1 MSRNFLLVDPEERP
15 DVLRGLASPVRV
27 KILKVLHQ
35 RGGLN
40 VNDIADLLELPQS
53 TVSSNLQILE
63 EAGLIKTETQKA
75 KKGNQKICRA
85 VFDEVLV
92 MFKDDATATRQNVI
106 EVAMPVG
113 LYTSCEV
120 SAPCGLCSTEGII
133 GLLDV
138 PDIFLDPGRMRAG
151 LMWFTRGFVEYQFP
165 NNARLSKTNVEALE
179 FSLELS
185 SEVPGTATE
194 WPSEITVWVNHQD
207 VGTWTSPGDFGDQR
221 GVYTPDW
228 WTLRGSQYGMLK
240 TWRVARDGT
249 YVDGMKISPVS
260 LKDLDIPN
268 HHSIRL
274 RIGVKENAKYP
285 GGVNIFGRGFGNYDQ
300 DIILRIHTTD
310 EWPSN
315 AGPSLDVDR
324 KIAALFGNGG

>member
-15 DVLRGLASPVRV
+15 DVLRGLASEARI
-27 KILKVLHQ
+27 KILKVLHL

-40 VNDIADLLELPQS
+40 VNEIADLLSLPQS

-63 EAGLIKTETQKA
+63 EAGLIRTETQKA

-85 VFDEVLV
+85 VYDEVLV
-92 MFKDDATATRQNVI
+92 MFKEDVAATRPDII
-106 EVAMPVG
+106 EVAMPTG

-120 SAPCGLCSTEGII
+120 SAPCGLCSTECII
-133 GLLDV
+133 GLLDA
-138 PDIFLDPGRMRAG
+138 PDTFLDPGRMRTG

-165 NNARLSKTNVEALE
+165 NNARLTKAKIGAVE
-179 FSLELS
+179 FSMELS

-194 WPSEITVWVNHQD
+194 WPSDITVWVNNQEI
-207 VGTWTSPGDFGDQR
+207 GTWTSPGDFGDRR

-240 TWRVARDGT
+240 TWRIARDGT
-249 YVDGMKISPVS
+249 YIDGVKISPMS
-260 LKDLDIPN
+260 LKDLDFATHN
-268 HHSIRL
+268 SIRL
-274 RIGVKENAKYP
+274 RIGIKDNAKNP

-300 DIILRIHTTD
+300 DIVLRIHTA
-310 EWPSN
+310 N
-315 AGPSLDVDR
+315 A
-324 KIAALFGNGG
+324 

>member
-1 MSRNFLLVDPEERP
+1 MSRNFLLVDPEERA
-15 DVLRGLASPVRV
+15 DVLRGLASPLRV
-27 KILKVLHQ
+27 KILKALHK

-40 VNDIADLLELPQS
+40 VNDIADLLDLPQS

-75 KKGNQKICRA
+75 RKGNQKICRA

-92 MFKDDATATRQNVI
+92 MFKEDVAERRQNII

-120 SAPCGLCSTEGII
+120 SAPCGLCSTDGII

-151 LMWFTRGFVEYQFP
+151 LMWFTRGFIEYQFP
-165 NNARLSKTNVEALE
+165 NNARLSKTNIEALE

-194 WPSEITVWVNHQD
+194 WPSEITIWVNHQD

-221 GVYTPDW
+221 GVYTPKW

-249 YVDGMKISPVS
+249 YVDGVKISPVS
-260 LKDLDIPN
+260 LKDLDLVK

-274 RIGVKENAKYP
+274 RIGVKEKAKYP

-300 DIILRIHTTD
+300 DIILRIHTAG
-310 EWPSN
+310 WPSN
-315 AGPSLDVDR
+315 AGPPLDGER
-324 KIAALFGNGG
+324 KIASLLSNGG

>member
-27 KILKVLHQ
+27 KILKALHL

-40 VNDIADLLELPQS
+40 VNDIADVLELPQS
-53 TVSSNLQILE
+53 TVSSNLSILE
-63 EAGLIKTETQKA
+63 EAGLIRTETQKA
-75 KKGNQKICRA
+75 RKGNQKICRA
-85 VFDEVLV
+85 VYDEVLV
-92 MFKDDATATRQNVI
+92 MFKEDVAATRPDVI

-120 SAPCGLCSTEGII
+120 SAPCGLCSAEGII

-138 PDIFLDPGRMRAG
+138 PDTFLDPGRMRAG

-165 NNARLSKTNVEALE
+165 NNARLSKTTIESME
-179 FSLELS
+179 FSIELS
-185 SEVPGTATE
+185 SEVPGTASD
-194 WPSEITVWVNHQD
+194 WPSDITVTVNHKD

-240 TWRVARDGT
+240 TWKVARDGT
-249 YVDGMKISPVS
+249 YVDGVKISPVS
-260 LKDLDIPN
+260 MKDLDVAN

-274 RIGVKENAKYP
+274 RIGVKDNAQHP

-300 DIILRIHTTD
+300 DIILRINTAR
-310 EWPSN
+310 P
-315 AGPSLDVDR
+315 
-324 KIAALFGNGG
+324 

>member
-27 KILKVLHQ
+27 KILRALHVS
-35 RGGLN
+35 GGLN
-40 VNDIADLLELPQS
+40 VNDIASRLELPQS

-75 KKGNQKICRA
+75 RKGNQKICRA
-85 VFDEVLV
+85 IYDEVLV
-92 MFKDDATATRQNVI
+92 MFKEDVAATKPDMI

-120 SAPCGLCSTEGII
+120 SAPCGLCSTDGII

-138 PDIFLDPGRMRAG
+138 PDTFLDPSRMRAG

-165 NNARLSKTNVEALE
+165 NNARLSKTDIEAME
-179 FSLELS
+179 FSFEIS
-185 SEVPGTATE
+185 SEVPGTATD
-194 WPSEITVWVNHQD
+194 WPSDITVTVNQKD

-228 WTLRGSQYGMLK
+228 WTLRGSQYGKLK
-240 TWRVARDGT
+240 TWRVAKDGT
-249 YVDGMKISPVS
+249 YVDGVKISPVS
-260 LKDLDIPN
+260 LKDLDVST

-274 RIGVKENAKYP
+274 RIGVKANARHP

-300 DIILRIHTTD
+300 DIVLRIHT
-310 EWPSN
+310 
-315 AGPSLDVDR
+315 AR
-324 KIAALFGNGG
+324 

>member
-27 KILKVLHQ
+27 KILRALHVS
-35 RGGLN
+35 GGLN
-40 VNDIADLLELPQS
+40 VNDIASRLELPQS

-75 KKGNQKICRA
+75 RKGNQKICRA
-85 VFDEVLV
+85 IYDEVLV
-92 MFKDDATATRQNVI
+92 MFKEDVAATKPDMI

-120 SAPCGLCSTEGII
+120 SAPCGLCSTDGII

-138 PDIFLDPGRMRAG
+138 PDTCLDPSRMRAG
-151 LMWFTRGFVEYQFP
+151 LMWFTRGFGEYQFH
-165 NNARLSKTNVEALE
+165 NNARLSKTDIEEVE
-179 FSLELS
+179 FSFEIS
-185 SEVPGTATE
+185 SEVPGTATD
-194 WPSEITVWVNHQD
+194 WPSDITVTVNQKD

-228 WTLRGSQYGMLK
+228 WTLRGSQYGKLK
-240 TWRVARDGT
+240 TWRVAKDGT
-249 YVDGMKISPVS
+249 YVDGVKISPVS
-260 LKDLDIPN
+260 LKDLDVST

-274 RIGVKENAKYP
+274 RIGVKANARHP

-300 DIILRIHTTD
+300 DIVLRIHT
-310 EWPSN
+310 
-315 AGPSLDVDR
+315 AR
-324 KIAALFGNGG
+324 

>member
-1 MSRNFLLVDPEERP
+1 MPRNFLLVDPEERP
-15 DVLRGLASPVRV
+15 DVLRWLASPARV
-27 KILKVLHQ
+27 KILKALHL

-40 VNDIADLLELPQS
+40 VNEIADLLELPQS

-75 KKGNQKICRA
+75 RKGNQKICRA

-92 MFKDDATATRQNVI
+92 MFKEDVAATRPDII

-120 SAPCGLCSTEGII
+120 SAPCGLCSIDGII

-138 PDIFLDPGRMRAG
+138 PDTFLDPGRMRAG

-165 NNARLSKTNVEALE
+165 NNARLGKTDVGALE

-185 SEVPGTATE
+185 SEVPGTAAD
-194 WPSEITVWVNHQD
+194 WPSDITMWINHQE

-228 WTLRGSQYGMLK
+228 WTLRGS
-240 TWRVARDGT
+240 
-249 YVDGMKISPVS
+249 
-260 LKDLDIPN
+260 
-268 HHSIRL
+268 
-274 RIGVKENAKYP
+274 
-285 GGVNIFGRGFGNYDQ
+285 
-300 DIILRIHTTD
+300 
-310 EWPSN
+310 
-315 AGPSLDVDR
+315 
-324 KIAALFGNGG
+324 

>member
-27 KILKVLHQ
+27 KILKALHL
-35 RGGLN
+35 RGGMN
-40 VNDIADLLELPQS
+40 VNDIAGLLELPQS

-75 KKGNQKICRA
+75 RKGNQKICRA

-92 MFKDDATATRQNVI
+92 MFKEDVAATRQNII

-138 PDIFLDPGRMRAG
+138 PDTFLDPGRMRAG

-165 NNARLSKTNVEALE
+165 NNARLSKTNIEALE

-194 WPSEITVWVNHQD
+194 WPSEITIWVNHQD

-228 WTLRGSQYGMLK
+228 WRLRGSQYGMLK

-249 YVDGMKISPVS
+249 FVDGIKISPVS

-274 RIGVKENAKYP
+274 RIGVKENAKFP

-315 AGPSLDVDR
+315 AGPALNDDHR
-324 KIAALFGNGG
+324 IAGLLSNDG

>member
-1 MSRNFLLVDPEERP
+1 MSRNFLLVDPEERA

-27 KILKVLHQ
+27 KILRALHVS
-35 RGGLN
+35 GGLN
-40 VNDIADLLELPQS
+40 VNDIASRLELPQS

-75 KKGNQKICRA
+75 RKGNQKICRA
-85 VFDEVLV
+85 VYDEVLV
-92 MFKDDATATRQNVI
+92 MFKEDVAATKPDMI

-138 PDIFLDPGRMRAG
+138 PDTFLDPSRMRAG
-151 LMWFTRGFVEYQFP
+151 LMWFTRGFIEYQFP
-165 NNARLSKTNVEALE
+165 NNARLSKTDIEAME
-179 FSLELS
+179 FSFEIS
-185 SEVPGTATE
+185 SEVPGTATD
-194 WPSEITVWVNHQD
+194 WPSDITFTVNGTEI
-207 VGTWTSPGDFGDQR
+207 GTWTSPGDFGDQR

-240 TWRVARDGT
+240 TWRITREGSF
-249 YVDGMKISPVS
+249 VDGVKISPVS
-260 LKDLDIPN
+260 LKDLDVAN

-274 RIGVKENAKYP
+274 RIGVKDNARHP

-300 DIILRIHTTD
+300 DIVLRIHT
-310 EWPSN
+310 
-315 AGPSLDVDR
+315 AR
-324 KIAALFGNGG
+324 

>member
-1 MSRNFLLVDPEERP
+1 MSRNFLLVDPEERA

-27 KILKVLHQ
+27 KILRALHVS
-35 RGGLN
+35 GGLN
-40 VNDIADLLELPQS
+40 VNDIASRLELPQS

-75 KKGNQKICRA
+75 RKGNQKICRA
-85 VFDEVLV
+85 IYDEVLV
-92 MFKDDATATRQNVI
+92 MFKEDVAATKPDMI

-120 SAPCGLCSTEGII
+120 SAPCGLCSTDGII

-138 PDIFLDPGRMRAG
+138 PDTFLDPSRMRAG

-165 NNARLSKTNVEALE
+165 NNARLSKTDIEAME
-179 FSLELS
+179 FSFEIS
-185 SEVPGTATE
+185 SEVPGTATD
-194 WPSEITVWVNHQD
+194 WPSDITVTVNQKD

-228 WTLRGSQYGMLK
+228 WTLRGSQYGKLK
-240 TWRVARDGT
+240 TWRVAKDGT
-249 YVDGMKISPVS
+249 YVDGVKISPVS
-260 LKDLDIPN
+260 LKDLDVST

-274 RIGVKENAKYP
+274 RIGVKANARHP

-300 DIILRIHTTD
+300 DIVLRIHT
-310 EWPSN
+310 
-315 AGPSLDVDR
+315 AR
-324 KIAALFGNGG
+324 